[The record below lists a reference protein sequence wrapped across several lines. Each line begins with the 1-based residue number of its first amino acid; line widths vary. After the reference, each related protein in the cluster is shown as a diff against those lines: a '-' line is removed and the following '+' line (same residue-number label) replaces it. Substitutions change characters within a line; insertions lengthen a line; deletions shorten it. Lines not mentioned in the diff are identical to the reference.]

1 MADVDTG
8 FAGIKV
14 QLRDTGGSHPISGDY
29 SADSD
34 KFVGKVKDAL
44 KTLYKKPVGKA
55 MIDEIVANAHKGKDG
70 VTVLICAK
78 KSLKVVTHGGLFSKR
93 TYERGSSTNSNM
105 LASSTLGVG
114 SRSTI
119 LWDPVHNSTPDGSRP
134 PYIALAHE
142 LVHAYHNIRG
152 TARAVKVGDVD
163 GDHTMDEALTV
174 GLRGYEGQAVSEN
187 RIRKEHGIPYRVSYF
202 GECSAQ
208 DYSPDK
214 QSLKNT
220 PVGI

>member
-1 MADVDTG
+1 MAEVDTG

-14 QLRDTGGSHPISGDY
+14 QLRDSGGKSDFSGDW

-44 KTLYKKPVGKA
+44 KTIYKKPVGKE
-55 MIDEIVANAHKGKDG
+55 MIDTIVANAHKGKDG

-78 KSLKVVTHGGLFSKR
+78 KSLKVLTHGGLFSKR
-93 TYERGSSTNSNM
+93 TYERGSSTNAN
-105 LASSTLGVG
+105 LQASSTVGVG

-119 LWDPVHNSTPDGSRP
+119 QWDPVHNSTPDGSRP

-152 TARAVKVGDVD
+152 TARAIKVGDVD
-163 GDHTMDEALTV
+163 GDRTTDEALTV
-174 GLRGYEGQAVSEN
+174 GLRGFEHVGVSEN
-187 RIRKEHGIPYRVSYF
+187 RIRREHGIPYRVSYS
-202 GECSAQ
+202 GYCSAQ
-208 DYSPDK
+208 EFSPNTKD
-214 QSLKNT
+214 LKDT